1 MVFER
6 RAPMRRMLS
15 ILGASTV
22 LSSMAVPMAAFAA
35 DAAPDAAPS
44 PEQAPPAATAAT
56 PAEPQSGGGQSADG
70 QSTGGLG
77 EIVVTA
83 THRAES
89 LQKVPISIQALGA
102 ETLAQHQVTSFADYA
117 GLLPSVSFSG
127 LGPGQSEVYF
137 RGIAVDGGSLSTSG
151 TYLDDVPI
159 SAPARMPEVHIYD
172 IERVEALSGPQGTL
186 YGAGSLAGTLR
197 IITNKAKIGKFEAGY
212 DVQVDAYGKG
222 QPGAMVEGFV
232 NIPVNDNIAIRMMG
246 FYDHEGGYIDNT
258 HGTYTYQLGDND
270 PNTTYTVDNAALV
283 QKDYNPVDSYGG
295 RINMTIEAGDWAFY
309 PSITFQH
316 LDAKGYFN
324 YDPRVGDL
332 KVHDYS
338 PTENIDRWLQ
348 ASLTIKGKIGDFDLV
363 SSSGYFKRKIDN
375 TSDYTYYSVHYDQ
388 LGPGYENYL
397 KFKDHNGNFINPTQ
411 SYIGRIW
418 QSKVTQELR
427 LSVPK
432 SWGFDFTVGAF
443 FQYQKQSNDD
453 DYQIPGLS
461 KIDLATSC
469 DNGCEWNPAI
479 KRDGFYNVDLDQKF
493 RDYAIFAEGTVPITS
508 TLKATA
514 GVRGFK
520 ANNSVYGFSGV
531 ASLALG
537 LGCTLPFPA
546 DQRLTCIN
554 NDKPHYKETG
564 ETHKFSLAWQVTPDK
579 MVYATYSTGFR
590 PGGVNSLAEMQA
602 YEADRL
608 TNYEIGF
615 KTNWRNILRWNAAIY
630 YEKWT
635 GIQYTIIPLGYFG
648 NGGTVNAGAARVYGI
663 ETDFS
668 LKLGKFTISGS
679 GAYNNAALTQDFC
692 ALDPATLV
700 PLSNCSDN
708 PDAVAAAKGTRL
720 PRQPRFKG
728 QLTARYDG
736 DWGSVKDFAQL
747 TMHAQTM
754 STSNLDTYK
763 NSLLGNTP
771 GFVSFDMSA
780 GISRDNW
787 TLTAFIENMFDR
799 RGQLSKNTFC
809 AIEYC
814 SGSSRTMPIKPQYF
828 GLKYSVRY

>member
-1 MVFER
+1 MEPGDQAR
-6 RAPMRRMLS
+6 RFLQCRSRPEIPRLRDLCRRH
-15 ILGASTV
+15 G
-22 LSSMAVPMAAFAA
+22 
-35 DAAPDAAPS
+35 PD
-44 PEQAPPAATAAT
+44 
-56 PAEPQSGGGQSADG
+56 
-70 QSTGGLG
+70 
-77 EIVVTA
+77 
-83 THRAES
+83 H
-89 LQKVPISIQALGA
+89 
-102 ETLAQHQVTSFADYA
+102 
-117 GLLPSVSFSG
+117 
-127 LGPGQSEVYF
+127 
-137 RGIAVDGGSLSTSG
+137 
-151 TYLDDVPI
+151 LD
-159 SAPARMPEVHIYD
+159 
-172 IERVEALSGPQGTL
+172 PQGHGR
-186 YGAGSLAGTLR
+186 GAR
-197 IITNKAKIGKFEAGY
+197 
-212 DVQVDAYGKG
+212 VQG
-222 QPGAMVEGFV
+222 Q
-232 NIPVNDNIAIRMMG
+232 
-246 FYDHEGGYIDNT
+246 
-258 HGTYTYQLGDND
+258 QLG
-270 PNTTYTVDNAALV
+270 
-283 QKDYNPVDSYGG
+283 
-295 RINMTIEAGDWAFY
+295 
-309 PSITFQH
+309 
-316 LDAKGYFN
+316 
-324 YDPRVGDL
+324 
-332 KVHDYS
+332 
-338 PTENIDRWLQ
+338 
-348 ASLTIKGKIGDFDLV
+348 
-363 SSSGYFKRKIDN
+363 
-375 TSDYTYYSVHYDQ
+375 
-388 LGPGYENYL
+388 
-397 KFKDHNGNFINPTQ
+397 
-411 SYIGRIW
+411 
-418 QSKVTQELR
+418 LR
-427 LSVPK
+427 FL
-432 SWGFDFTVGAF
+432 
-443 FQYQKQSNDD
+443 
-453 DYQIPGLS
+453 
-461 KIDLATSC
+461 
-469 DNGCEWNPAI
+469 
-479 KRDGFYNVDLDQKF
+479 
-493 RDYAIFAEGTVPITS
+493 
-508 TLKATA
+508 
-514 GVRGFK
+514 
-520 ANNSVYGFSGV
+520 GV

-615 KTNWRNILRWNAAIY
+615 KTNWNNILRWNAAIY